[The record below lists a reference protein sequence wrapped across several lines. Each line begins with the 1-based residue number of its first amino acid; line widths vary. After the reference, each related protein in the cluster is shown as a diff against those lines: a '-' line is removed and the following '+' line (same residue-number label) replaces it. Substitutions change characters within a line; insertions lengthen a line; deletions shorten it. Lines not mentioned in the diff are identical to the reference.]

1 MRNMYVGL
9 AAIVVSVG
17 VMSAAGQ
24 GRSFSG
30 TWVIDSEKTMA
41 AMASSGGGGGM
52 GGAVSGGGAGGG
64 TIVAR
69 SASGGVATGGGG
81 GVAVASAGAGGGGV
95 GGGGGAMVR
104 STSNPETVIAMDA
117 NTFSVETNGAKTS
130 YPLNGTEV
138 AVDVRG
144 AAGRAKASWQGDV
157 LVVSTTVESPNG
169 PVTSVV
175 RWSMEGDSLV
185 RETARK
191 SYYKR
196 K

>member
-1 MRNMYVGL
+1 MYVGL

-30 TWVIDSEKTMA
+30 TWVIDSEKTIA
-41 AMASSGGGGGM
+41 AMSASGGGGAISGGGGGGAAM
-52 GGAVSGGGAGGG
+52 VRSGGSGGGAVSAGAGGG
-64 TIVAR
+64 T
-69 SASGGVATGGGG
+69 GGGM
-81 GVAVASAGAGGGGV
+81 AVASAGGGGGV

-104 STSNPETVIAMDA
+104 STTSPDTIIAMDA
-117 NTFSVETNGAKTS
+117 STFSVEANGVKTS
-130 YPLNGTEV
+130 YPLNGAEV